1 MQGPG
6 LCEAAPAGGD
16 SDTGFGAAACAL
28 GAGKSAACEEVPSGM
43 CGAEPKGPGWG
54 GVCLEGI
61 SAGGW
66 EGRPVGL
73 LGGAVRSEC

>member
-1 MQGPG
+1 M
-6 LCEAAPAGGD
+6 GGD
-16 SDTGFGAAACAL
+16 SDADFGAATCVL
-28 GAGKSAACEEVPSGM
+28 GAGKSAACGEVPSGM
-43 CGAEPKGPGWG
+43 WGGEPKGPEWA

>member
-1 MQGPG
+1 MHGPG
-6 LCEAAPAGGD
+6 LWEAALAGGD
-16 SDTGFGAAACAL
+16 SDTGLGAAACAL
-28 GAGKSAACEEVPSGM
+28 GAGKSVACEEVPSGM
-43 CGAEPKGPGWG
+43 CGGELKGPAWG

-61 SAGGW
+61 SAGGC